1 MRERKYVKF
10 RVAMYDD
17 TKFKIIDRKPERD
30 LIHYVWNRVMVL
42 AGKTNQE
49 GDLFMSRTIP
59 YTVETLAI
67 EFNRGTEEVK
77 LALEVLIELEMVE
90 FTEDE
95 VYRVKNFAK
104 HQNIKVKEK
113 IIVKDKDVELKSK
126 EVQGVQVPKNESPIK
141 ELKEVD
147 AAKEQKQFEKENV
160 NKINQNESRN
170 VKKEETSNLE
180 VNQKTASNVDDNI
193 TKENVNNNSLDSI
206 PILLEV
212 KNNKK
217 GNKKNK
223 KDEIFEENEDNLI
236 DGIYNGERPL
246 DDGEL
251 ITMEF
256 SMCN

>member
-1 MRERKYVKF
+1 MRERRNV
-10 RVAMYDD
+10 RISVAMYDD
-17 TKFKIIDRKPERD
+17 TKFKIIDRRLERD
-30 LIHYVWNRVMVL
+30 LIHYVWNRMIVL

-49 GDLFMSRTIP
+49 GDVYMSRTLP

-90 FTEDE
+90 FTEYG

-113 IIVKDKDVELKSK
+113 IIVKDKEVKQVSEVSINESSIK
-126 EVQGVQVPKNESPIK
+126 EVKKIS
-141 ELKEVD
+141 L
-147 AAKEQKQFEKENV
+147 AKEQKQVEKETV
-160 NKINQNESRN
+160 NKNESKN
-170 VKKEETSNLE
+170 VKKEEISNLD
-180 VNQKTASNVDDNI
+180 VNKKTRSNVYDNI
-193 TKENVNNNSLDSI
+193 TKEKVNNNSQDSI
-206 PILLEV
+206 PIFLDV
-212 KNNKK
+212 KNNKT

-223 KDEIFEENEDNLI
+223 KDEMFEENEDNLI

-246 DDGEL
+246 DDGER

-256 SMCN
+256 AMCN